1 MPAEVAQLVEHLND
15 NSKLDSSNPD
25 IASTRR
31 KFWENKKFVIL
42 ALPVEVV
49 QLVEQ
54 WSQDP
59 QLKGLKPAAADTS
72 LNLWKD
78 ERASF

>member
-1 MPAEVAQLVEHLND
+1 LPAEVAQLVEQLTD
-15 NSKLDSSNPD
+15 NSKLNGSNPD
-25 IASTRR
+25 ITGTRR
-31 KFWENKKFVIL
+31 KFWENKKIVIL
-42 ALPVEVV
+42 AKPAEVV

-54 WSQDP
+54 WSHDP
-59 QLKGLKPAAADTS
+59 QLKGFKPAAADTS

>member
-1 MPAEVAQLVEHLND
+1 LEGLNTAPAG
-15 NSKLDSSNPD
+15 
-25 IASTRR
+25 TRR
-31 KFWENKKFVIL
+31 KFWENKKIVIL
-42 ALPVEVV
+42 ALPAEVV

-54 WSQDP
+54 WYQDP

>member
-1 MPAEVAQLVEHLND
+1 MERQK
-15 NSKLDSSNPD
+15 S
-25 IASTRR
+25 
-31 KFWENKKFVIL
+31 VIL
-42 ALPVEVV
+42 TLSAEVV

-54 WSQDP
+54 LFHDT

-78 ERASF
+78 KRASF